1 MTAAAPTL
9 RPGSKITLCGALALS
24 LLVSLPALAQAPKPT
39 PPHQQ
44 RLQRRGPP
52 PPPPPAPLA
61 AADEEQKN
69 AALMTHLGPYECE
82 FNEKVNVDK
91 NPKFEGYIDVQHRK
105 ALWTMKPVLSK
116 TGALR
121 LEDVKGRMLMLQI
134 ANKSML
140 MDVKI
145 GQRLVD
151 NCVHEMQRE
160 AMRKPPSG
168 ESIGIDPVKAA
179 VAAAAATAASAAAA
193 ASAASAASA
202 PN

>member
-1 MTAAAPTL
+1 MTSSSLSLRLSLPAP
-9 RPGSKITLCGALALS
+9 LCGALALS
-24 LLVSLPALAQAPKPT
+24 LLISLPAWAQAPKPASPQ
-39 PPHQQ
+39 PPRQ
-44 RLQRRGPP
+44 QRRGPP
-52 PPPPPAPLA
+52 PPPAPAPLP
-61 AADEEQKN
+61 AADEEQRN
-69 AALMTHLGPYECE
+69 AAAMTHLGPYECE
-82 FNEKVNVDK
+82 FNEKVTVDK
-91 NPKFEGYIDVQHRK
+91 NSKFEGYIDVQHRK

-160 AMRKPPSG
+160 AMRKPQTG
-168 ESIGIDPVKAA
+168 ESIGIRRS
-179 VAAAAATAASAAAA
+179 SAC
-193 ASAASAASA
+193 SC
-202 PN
+202 